1 MKQQRGG
8 KCANMVYT
16 GRSIVPG
23 VFERVNR
30 PVDCQSGGKRNKSLK
45 KTKKPPRNSMKRKT
59 PSKKK
64 KKIQLKLTKKQK
76 ENHVELI
83 IDKLCKSMKKCTPK
97 YRELLKK
104 IVIKN
109 M

>member
-1 MKQQRGG
+1 MKQQKGG

-16 GRSIVPG
+16 GHSIIPG

-30 PVDCQSGGKRNKSLK
+30 PVDCQSGGKRKKSLK
-45 KTKKPPRNSMKRKT
+45 KNKRATKNSLRKKTSKNNKRQT
-59 PSKKK
+59 
-64 KKIQLKLTKKQK
+64 KITKKQK
-76 ENHVELI
+76 ELRVELI
-83 IDKLCKSMKKCTPK
+83 IEKLCKSIKKCTPK
-97 YRELLKK
+97 YREILKK

>member
-1 MKQQRGG
+1 MKEQRGG

-16 GRSIVPG
+16 GKSIVPG
-23 VFERVNR
+23 VFERINR
-30 PVDCQSGGKRNKSLK
+30 PVDCQSGGKRKKSLK
-45 KTKKPPRNSMKRKT
+45 KTRKIPKNSIKRKQT
-59 PSKKK
+59 KNKKRRS
-64 KKIQLKLTKKQK
+64 KLTKKQK
-76 ENHVELI
+76 EQHVELI